1 MASGNI
7 KIWFLWA
14 ISAREEGGGVVILGA
29 EGKRWRGDCLI
40 TNKFAGNLLSRAFQ
54 CLVTFSSCFY
64 SALSLALSLSSLCL
78 HI

>member
-14 ISAREEGGGVVILGA
+14 ISAREGGGGVVILGA

-40 TNKFAGNLLSRAFQ
+40 TNKFAGNLLSHAFQ
-54 CLVTFSSCFY
+54 CLVTFSSCFH